1 MLEVT
6 NINDILKKKF
16 PGSQEQQSNRN
27 KTYKAK
33 QTKTALEAPGNKVKL
48 RLWLK

>member
-6 NINDILKKKF
+6 NINDILKKD
-16 PGSQEQQSNRN
+16 SQDLKSNRN

-33 QTKTALEAPGNKVKL
+33 QTKTVLEAPGNKVKL
-48 RLWLK
+48 KLWLK